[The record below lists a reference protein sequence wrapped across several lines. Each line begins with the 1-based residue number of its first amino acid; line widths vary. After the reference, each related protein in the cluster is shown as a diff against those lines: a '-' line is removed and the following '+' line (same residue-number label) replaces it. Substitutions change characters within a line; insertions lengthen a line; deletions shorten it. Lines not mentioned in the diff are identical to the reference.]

1 MKVARERKSPYTL
14 TRQASDI
21 RVMIHSLG
29 AELKAY
35 GPKVLVLG
43 SILELYKARGWLT
56 RKGLIWIA
64 SHDICEAV
72 CVSLMQL

>member
-29 AELKAY
+29 AKLKAY

-56 RKGLIWIA
+56 RKGLILIA
-64 SHDICEAV
+64 SHDIREAV